1 MTSSFRRALLV
12 ASLAGGLGA
21 PSLAQPGDFAR
32 VVEPALDSVF
42 VLGIEKSDGTFVDV
56 GTGWTIAPDRLA
68 TNAHVAEA
76 LMEANEGE
84 RLVAR
89 RGWSDKN
96 ELVLDKDKML
106 IHPAYGP
113 WNKRLGRMKV
123 RTAGSI
129 KDFEMIAVADVA
141 VLEVVAGD
149 AGTPLRPAN
158 IASPSGEPALAEPV
172 VYVGFPMENISG
184 FPTVHAVPGY
194 VTAKTDFFFTRRP
207 WAESYL
213 IHYSGPVVGGASG
226 SPMLNARGE
235 VIGIISA
242 AEHLAINDGS
252 ARASF
257 GFGYGQRVDLAV
269 ELLDESYVANQE
281 VRNRRWLER
290 CTDLF
295 IAPEDLMHELELLA
309 ANDAGVDQGAMTLVT
324 RSSASMKP
332 GSAPQRTR
340 VVLEPGYRYGF
351 IAVAHDGTDIDG
363 IVTPTGN
370 DEEELGSDRSL
381 DYYPM
386 VWVGPFETSTA
397 VYFTVRA
404 AEDPIQ
410 DTPIDLRVVRFDADL
425 LPEPGSETLASG
437 SEEVFHDETYEV
449 PDPAPS
455 MHTWT
460 FDVSPDYSYV
470 FTAISADF
478 LDINMRVVIDG
489 ATVGE
494 DMLADSVPVVT
505 YQPTTPGQVAVT
517 LLLPPGIAP
526 GSRVSVTAKRTRLGG
541 PEATPLAE
549 AGSVWEA
556 MEILYT
562 PWFTA
567 SGETTE
573 VAHQQVFDLA
583 PGSPAQQ
590 DFTFTQPANTKIF
603 FFAFAPDQSDIDMEV
618 IEGGTVIATDAQ
630 LDHYPGLALAPEPAA
645 RTLTVRVKKS
655 AAEAPTNGI
664 GLRVLLVR

>member
-1 MTSSFRRALLV
+1 MVVLIRRALF
-12 ASLAGGLGA
+12 ASALAGGLGLPA
-21 PSLAQPGDFAR
+21 LAQPSDFAG

-42 VLGIEKSDGTFVDV
+42 VLGIEKADGTFVDV

-76 LMEANEGE
+76 LMEAVPGE
-84 RLVAR
+84 RVVAR
-89 RGWSDKN
+89 RGWSDRN
-96 ELVLDKDKML
+96 ELVLDTGKML

-149 AGTPLRPAN
+149 AGTPLKLAN
-158 IASPSGEPALAEPV
+158 VNSPSGEPALSEPV

-269 ELLDESYVANQE
+269 ELLDDSYIANQQA
-281 VRNRRWLER
+281 RNQRWLER

-309 ANDAGVDQGAMTLVT
+309 AGEAGVDQAAMNLVT
-324 RSSASMKP
+324 RNSETMKP
-332 GSAPQRTR
+332 GGDPQRTR
-340 VVLEPGYRYGF
+340 IVLEPGYRYGF

-363 IVTPTGN
+363 IVTPT
-370 DEEELGSDRSL
+370 DDDAKELGADRSL

-386 VWVGPFETSTA
+386 VWVGPVETSTP
-397 VYFTVRA
+397 VYFTIRA

-410 DTPIDLRVVRFDADL
+410 DTPIDLRVVRYDADL
-425 LPEPGSETLASG
+425 LPEPTDEALAAG
-437 SEEVFHDETYEV
+437 VEEVFHEETFEV
-449 PDPAPS
+449 PDPAPAF
-455 MHTWT
+455 HTWT
-460 FDVSPDYSYV
+460 FDLSPDYSYL

-478 LDINMRVVIDG
+478 LDINLRLVTDG

-494 DMLADSVPVVT
+494 DMLADSVPVVS
-505 YQPTTPGQVAVT
+505 YQPTTPGQCAIT
-517 LLLPPGIAP
+517 LLLPPGITP
-526 GSRVSVTAKRTRLGG
+526 GSRVSFTAKRTRLSGG
-541 PEATPLAE
+541 EPAPVAST
-549 AGSVWEA
+549 GSVWEA
-556 MEILYT
+556 MEALYT
-562 PWFTA
+562 PWFVSA
-567 SGETTE
+567 GETTE
-573 VAHQQVFDLA
+573 VAHEETFDLA
-583 PGSPAQQ
+583 PGNPTQHE
-590 DFTFTQPANTKIF
+590 FTLTQPAGTKVF
-603 FFAFAPDQSDIDMEV
+603 FFAFAPDLSDIDMEV
-618 IEGGTVIATDAQ
+618 LADGTVIATDAQ
-630 LDHYPGLALAPEPAA
+630 IDHYPGLALAPEPAA
-645 RTLTVRVKKS
+645 RTLTVRVTKN
-655 AAEAPTNGI
+655 AAEAPITGI
-664 GLRVLLVR
+664 GFRMLLVH